1 MVFTYVVSEVD
12 PTTGLFRDV
21 IKEISSPAVGSPWD
35 ESVELRAEDPRAFVL
50 PGELTLRLVIY
61 VGGAYGWNEILLATW
76 KGFLLSDDGWVLIRG
91 EVDPL
96 GAVSYFT
103 EPLELSLS
111 AQGVV

>member
-50 PGELTLRLVIY
+50 PGELTLRLLIY
-61 VGGAYGWNEILLATW
+61 MGAYGYNEHILATW
-76 KGFLLSDDGWVLIRG
+76 EGFLLSDDGWVLIRG